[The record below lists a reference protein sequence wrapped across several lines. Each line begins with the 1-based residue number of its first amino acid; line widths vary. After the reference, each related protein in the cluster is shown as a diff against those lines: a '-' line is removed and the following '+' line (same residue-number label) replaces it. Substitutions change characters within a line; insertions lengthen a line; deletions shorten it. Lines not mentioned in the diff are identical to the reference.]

1 MKFFIYPLG
10 TDFDIKQIDWSGLPD
25 LELADIEARL
35 RSLGYEYPY
44 PDSVFNPC
52 NESEAIWLLKL
63 AEAQREAA
71 IAEFDLTEAEL
82 SQIEQELK
90 QDKAR

>member
-1 MKFFIYPLG
+1 MKTVAERFFEAL
-10 TDFDIKQIDWSGLPD
+10 DRFHES
-25 LELADIEARL
+25 ELAQRDA
-35 RSLGYEYPY
+35 GT
-44 PDSVFNPC
+44 
-52 NESEAIWLLKL
+52 SEAIWLLTL